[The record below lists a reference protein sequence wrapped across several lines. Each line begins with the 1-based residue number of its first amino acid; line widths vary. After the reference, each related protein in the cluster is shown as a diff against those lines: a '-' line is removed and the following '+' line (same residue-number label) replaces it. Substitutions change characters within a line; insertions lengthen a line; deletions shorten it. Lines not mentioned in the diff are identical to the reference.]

1 LYGTDLIVKVPINI
15 ALMQIKSFDALL
27 THPYSTPAK
36 IPCLEPSAWQTNTVK
51 YHFLG
56 D

>member
-1 LYGTDLIVKVPINI
+1 M
-15 ALMQIKSFDALL
+15 ALVGLFFVFDALL

-36 IPCLEPSAWQTNTVK
+36 IARLEPSALPTNTVK
-51 YHFLG
+51 YTSLG

>member
-1 LYGTDLIVKVPINI
+1 MCTFTVHEDNI
-15 ALMQIKSFDALL
+15 YPPPMLSTIGDFL

-36 IPCLEPSAWQTNTVK
+36 IPRLEPSAKQTITVK